1 MYELTHR
8 IAEGMRAM
16 FDRDVSEDRDWWAFV
31 RIVSYDP
38 ELWAWVRSRVHE
50 ARDGFDGE
58 DPDLC
63 EGHRWLLTLA
73 LACSAAWVDLSQVL
87 GDELCDEVLGRV
99 VHAPASV
106 NVVA

>member
-1 MYELTHR
+1 
-8 IAEGMRAM
+8 M

-38 ELWAWVRSRVHE
+38 ELWAWVRLRVHE

-58 DPDLC
+58 DADLC
-63 EGHRWLLTLA
+63 EGRRWLLTLA
-73 LACSAAWVDLSQVL
+73 LACSAACVDLSQVL

-99 VHAPASV
+99 LRAEFPPA
-106 NVVA
+106 VVA